1 MAKKIK
7 KLAIANRG
15 EVAVRIHL
23 AARELDIS
31 TILLH
36 SEADIQ
42 SKAYRMCDETICIGP
57 AATNESYLHTER
69 VIRGALSKGA
79 DAIHPGFGFLS
90 ENAKFAEECAQNDL
104 IFVGPSSYAIQTMGD
119 KISAR
124 AAAMRSGVPVVPG
137 YDGEDQAD
145 ETLLK
150 EAKKI
155 GFPLII
161 KASGGG
167 GGRGLKIAR
176 SEQDFFEQLGSAKRE
191 SQSAFGSAKVFLEKY
206 LDHAKHIEFQIFGDS
221 SGKIFHLHDRECSV
235 QRRHQKIIE
244 EAISPSLD
252 TETRNKMAKD
262 AIRIAESVHYK
273 NAGTVEFIFQD
284 GQYYFMEMNT
294 RLQVEHPVTEFVT
307 GVDLVKA
314 QILCA
319 QNISVEWQQ
328 EKLTTHGHAIECR
341 LYAEDPYQGGIPS
354 TGKLGSCL
362 FPEGPGRRF
371 EVGFEKGDLITSYYD
386 PMIAKVIVF
395 EESREKCMDK
405 MIQALRDTLIFGVQ
419 TNIPY
424 LIEILNHSEFRSGQ
438 MTTQFIGKYF
448 SEPLKPLDLTEEE
461 KAFAKQAV
469 LFADSMSISSSAEAD
484 IKSPWSEHW
493 RFV

>member
-191 SQSAFGSAKVFLEKY
+191 SQSAFGSAKVF
-206 LDHAKHIEFQIFGDS
+206 
-221 SGKIFHLHDRECSV
+221 
-235 QRRHQKIIE
+235 
-244 EAISPSLD
+244 
-252 TETRNKMAKD
+252 
-262 AIRIAESVHYK
+262 
-273 NAGTVEFIFQD
+273 
-284 GQYYFMEMNT
+284 
-294 RLQVEHPVTEFVT
+294 
-307 GVDLVKA
+307 
-314 QILCA
+314 
-319 QNISVEWQQ
+319 
-328 EKLTTHGHAIECR
+328 
-341 LYAEDPYQGGIPS
+341 
-354 TGKLGSCL
+354 
-362 FPEGPGRRF
+362 
-371 EVGFEKGDLITSYYD
+371 
-386 PMIAKVIVF
+386 
-395 EESREKCMDK
+395 
-405 MIQALRDTLIFGVQ
+405 
-419 TNIPY
+419 
-424 LIEILNHSEFRSGQ
+424 
-438 MTTQFIGKYF
+438 
-448 SEPLKPLDLTEEE
+448 
-461 KAFAKQAV
+461 
-469 LFADSMSISSSAEAD
+469 
-484 IKSPWSEHW
+484 
-493 RFV
+493 